1 MINKKSKIIDI
12 LKLNHWLNARK
23 ITNQFIHKK
32 QKTLSKKIKLK
43 KDFKITTKELY
54 FINNTLAI
62 SSEKIFKQEKLPD
75 YILWSKNK
83 IDKTKRPIK
92 RDGIHFYNY
101 YSLPIPYGFIGPV
114 ILDILC
120 PKNKLPK
127 LNNGHLEQ
135 AITVNLGESD
145 IYGRWGK
152 SINPTN
158 YAKIKYNN
166 TKLNSWIIGD
176 TYVEPTYC
184 PHSYSR
190 ATSYNSQI
198 LSYTA
203 KSPLEKLVKNLNNWP
218 KENYK
223 NLINNLRSGD
233 IRKSILRLYLDNKG
247 VTLNYLSKSI
257 KIKINNLDQIL
268 NNKNKL
274 IKTCNFLKINPN
286 IFTKKKKSS
295 EDKIGKTYLSYKESF
310 KTIRK
315 YKSYTIASMASSERY
330 MDLFGY
336 FLKVSK
342 NKKVKDLNDFA
353 SSHYLVTGGEI
364 NFYINNKK
372 IKIKKGDAIW
382 MSSFK
387 SHGFSGNGSLLKIS
401 NGESL
406 DSSDLSEMLNIYNPQ
421 KTLERSY
428 KDNISWGYE

>member
-23 ITNQFIHKK
+23 ITNQFIYKK

-166 TKLNSWIIGD
+166 TNLNSWIIGD

-268 NNKNKL
+268 NNKIKL
-274 IKTCNFLKINPN
+274 IKVCNFLKINPN
-286 IFTKKKKSS
+286 LFIKKQKSS